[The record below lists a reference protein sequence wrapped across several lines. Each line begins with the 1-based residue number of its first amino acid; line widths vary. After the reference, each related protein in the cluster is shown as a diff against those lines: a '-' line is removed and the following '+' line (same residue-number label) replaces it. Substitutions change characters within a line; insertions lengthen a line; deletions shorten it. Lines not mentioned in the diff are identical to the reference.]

1 LRLFRPAALLG
12 ILALLPLQAVP
23 ALAQK
28 PPRTAP
34 ALTSGFQKAQA
45 AHAQLKKSK
54 RRMDQRQNWLNVI
67 DQYRLLFE
75 VDAGAPEAD
84 AAMYAVSQLY
94 RDLFKVSRLSTDQ
107 DMALYYLRRL
117 AKSYPT
123 SPLADDA
130 LFDSGEI
137 LLSRKAPVE
146 QTYVPFERIVDEY
159 PRGDRYR
166 DAAVMVSRLRKQM
179 PAAVERPA
187 DAAKPPAPDP
197 GPAGSPAP
205 SPDGTSRMPPRS
217 SPAPGGRPGN
227 TVNSLRHWSDPTYTR
242 VVIDVGQPSKFTHN
256 RLVEH
261 DLPRLYIDIFN
272 TSVGAKLARPLSIG
286 DGLLQQARVGQFT
299 DDTVRVVLDLKRM
312 VDYKIFTLNDPF
324 RIVVDITAGNG
335 KATSVALAPGSL
347 YNSSRPAPSPG
358 LELPPTLAQQLGL
371 RFRRI
376 VLDPG
381 HGGHD
386 PGAIGVDGLQ
396 EKEIALDIAM
406 RLRRILMDELDLDV
420 VMTRDADVFVPL
432 EERTAIANTAK
443 ADIFL
448 SIHCNSSRRSRL
460 RGIETFFLN
469 LASSREAAE
478 TAALENMS
486 TVARVADFEK
496 TMLDLLMSMK
506 MDESSRLAQVI
517 QSELYTKVRKSHK
530 DSVNLGVKQA
540 PFVVLIG
547 ARMPSVLSEVSFI
560 NHPVEGKRL
569 ALEEYRDLIAAS
581 LASGIKRYIGSL
593 NQVPAR

>member
-1 LRLFRPAALLG
+1 MPGMSEPRALRLVLPAVIMAVLALVCNPAAS
-12 ILALLPLQAVP
+12 V
-23 ALAQK
+23 LAQK
-28 PPRTAP
+28 PPRSTTAP
-34 ALTSGFQKAQA
+34 ASPFQKAEA
-45 AHAQLKKSK
+45 ARDQLQRNKK
-54 RRMDQRQNWLNVI
+54 RMSQRENWLNVI
-67 DQYRLLFE
+67 DLYRLIF
-75 VDAGAPEAD
+75 EAD
-84 AAMYAVSQLY
+84 PAAPDADTAMYAVARLY

-117 AKSYPT
+117 VKGYPA

-130 LFDSGEI
+130 LYDTGEV
-137 LLSRKAPVE
+137 LLTRKAQVE
-146 QTYVPFERIVDEY
+146 QAYVPFERIVDEY

-166 DAAVMVSRLRKQM
+166 EAAVMVSRLRKQL
-179 PAAVERPA
+179 
-187 DAAKPPAPDP
+187 
-197 GPAGSPAP
+197 S
-205 SPDGTSRMPPRS
+205 RS
-217 SPAPGGRPGN
+217 SPRPSATTGRPGQTLADRPPPATGTASGGT
-227 TVNSLRHWSDPTYTR
+227 TVTSLRYWSDPTYTR
-242 VVIDVGQPSKFTHN
+242 VVIDLGQPSKFTHN

-261 DLPRLYIDIFN
+261 DSPRLYIDIFN
-272 TSVGAKLARPLSIG
+272 ATVALRPARPLSIG
-286 DGLLQQARVGQFT
+286 DGLLRQARIGQFT
-299 DDTVRVVLDLKRM
+299 EDTVRVVLDLQRM
-312 VDYKIFTLNDPF
+312 VDYKVFTLNDPF

-335 KATSVALAPGSL
+335 KSPAAAPPALATGAP
-347 YNSSRPAPSPG
+347 YDSSKPATAPPDN
-358 LELPPTLAQQLGL
+358 LPPTLAQQLGL

-386 PGAIGVDGLQ
+386 PGAIGIDGLQ
-396 EKEIALDIAM
+396 EKDIALDIAL
-406 RLRRILMDELDLDV
+406 RLRRILMDELDLSV
-420 VMTRDADVFVPL
+420 VMTRDTDVFVPL

-443 ADIFL
+443 ADLFL

-506 MDESSRLAQVI
+506 MDESSRLAQMI
-517 QSELYTKVRKSHK
+517 QTEVYAKARKSYK

-569 ALEEYRDLIAAS
+569 ALEEYRHLLAGA
-581 LASGIKRYIGSL
+581 LASGIQRYVGTLGQVGS
-593 NQVPAR
+593 R